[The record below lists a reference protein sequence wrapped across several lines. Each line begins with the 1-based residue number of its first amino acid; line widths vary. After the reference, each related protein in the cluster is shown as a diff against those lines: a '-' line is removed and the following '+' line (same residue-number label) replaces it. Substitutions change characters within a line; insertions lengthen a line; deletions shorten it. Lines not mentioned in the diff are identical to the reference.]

1 MITEM
6 RLSLRNILP
15 LMLAF
20 SIVIGSCTGRKSK
33 AEHRDLIPENDLV
46 EILRDVHLTDGLLSM
61 PGINYKYSFGDS
73 ISSYIDV
80 IESHGYT
87 KQQMD
92 RTMRFYFVKRPKK
105 LVSVYDKVLGSLSA
119 LESRIDK
126 EIPGFRSNA
135 QNLWTGKDYYS
146 FPDPF
151 GKNPESLDIP
161 LVYLESYNIRFT
173 MTLFPSDCTGNPRP
187 DLYLS
192 HTDSLGNEKKIYF
205 SALPYIKDGYPHT
218 YTIHS
223 TNKLPPPVRLRGWFI
238 NQDES
243 SMERERNYTVSNIL
257 LSRNRLER

>member
-1 MITEM
+1 MTTEM
-6 RLSLRNILP
+6 RFSPRNIL
-15 LMLAF
+15 LLLLAF
-20 SIVIGSCTGRKSK
+20 SLASGSCTGRKSK
-33 AEHRDLIPENDLV
+33 AERKDIIPENDLV
-46 EILRDVHLTDGLLSM
+46 EILKEVHLTDGLLSM

-73 ISSYIDV
+73 IASYIDV

-105 LVSVYDKVLGSLSA
+105 LVKVYDKVLGSLSE

-135 QNLWTGKDYYS
+135 QNIWTGKNYYS

-151 GKNPESLDIP
+151 GKDPEYLDIP
-161 LVYLESYNIRFT
+161 MVYLESYNLRFT
-173 MTLFPSDCTGNPRP
+173 MTIFPDDGTNNPRP

-192 HTDSLGNEKKIYF
+192 HTDSLGNEKKIEF
-205 SALPYIKDGYPHT
+205 PSLPYISDGYPHT
-218 YTIHS
+218 YTIHA

-243 SMERERNYTVSNIL
+243 SPERERNYTVGDIL
-257 LSRNRLER
+257 LSRNRFER